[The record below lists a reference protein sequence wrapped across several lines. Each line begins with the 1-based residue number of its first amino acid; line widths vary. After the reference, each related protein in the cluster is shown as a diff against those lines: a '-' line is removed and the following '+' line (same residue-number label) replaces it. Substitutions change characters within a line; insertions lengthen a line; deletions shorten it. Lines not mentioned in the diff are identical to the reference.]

1 MVAKN
6 TDKILIIIIVA
17 IIAAL
22 AYKKDKINQL
32 ALVGPSSIEE
42 NLEESADENQSEEP
56 IRVHILG
63 EIKNPGVYELD
74 VGMRMEDLVKM
85 AGGYTDRALSDEVN
99 LAMKLEDEMMV
110 RIPSLDDE
118 GARDLNMSGLVDVSP
133 NMSSKININTA
144 TKDELK
150 TLSGIGDKTA
160 DKIISYRENNKFK
173 EIEDIKKVSGI
184 GDKIFDDIKDEIRV
198 R

>member
-1 MVAKN
+1 MVEKN
-6 TDKILIIIIVA
+6 TDKILIIIIIA

-22 AYKKDKINQL
+22 AYKKDKTSQIAL
-32 ALVGPSSIEE
+32 ADPSASQE
-42 NLEESADENQSEEP
+42 NFEESRVEETSDDSM
-56 IRVHILG
+56 RVHILG
-63 EIKNPGVYELD
+63 EIKNPGVYELKE
-74 VGMRMEDLVKM
+74 GMRMEDLVNM

-118 GARDLNMSGLVDVSP
+118 KAQDFTMSPLVDASP
-133 NMSSKININTA
+133 SLSTKININTA

-173 EIEDIKKVSGI
+173 EIEDIKNVSGI
-184 GDKIFDDIKDEIRV
+184 GDKIYDDIKDEIRV

>member
-22 AYKKDKINQL
+22 AYKKDKISQL

-42 NLEESADENQSEEP
+42 NLEESADENPSEEP

>member
-1 MVAKN
+1 MVEKN
-6 TDKILIIIIVA
+6 TDKILIIVIIA

-22 AYKKDKINQL
+22 AYKKDKTSQL
-32 ALVGPSSIEE
+32 ALVGPSASQE
-42 NLEESADENQSEEP
+42 NFEESRVEETSDDSM
-56 IRVHILG
+56 RVHILG
-63 EIKNPGVYELD
+63 EIKNPGVYELKE
-74 VGMRMEDLVKM
+74 GMRMEDLVNM

-118 GARDLNMSGLVDVSP
+118 KAQDFTMSPLVDASP
-133 NMSSKININTA
+133 SLSTKININTA

-173 EIEDIKKVSGI
+173 EIEDIKNVSGI
-184 GDKIFDDIKDEIRV
+184 GDKIYDDIKDEIRV

>member
-22 AYKKDKINQL
+22 AYKKDKISQL

-42 NLEESADENQSEEP
+42 NLEESADENPSEEP

-150 TLSGIGDKTA
+150 TLSSIGDKTA